1 MLLEDFDSQLQA
13 VINPENL
20 FTPNPDMPEIA
31 VGCFSHV
38 TFVRMLE
45 MLRDVQEIAQT
56 GNANGKFPVYR
67 GNWQGIPMTLFVAQV
82 GAPNCVATLE
92 ELTVMGARKFIIFGN
107 CGVLDGNIRD
117 CGIIIPT
124 SAMRD
129 EGTSYHYAPP
139 SDEIAANPKYRDV
152 FERILHATGVDY
164 TVGKVWT
171 TDAFYRETRAKVEK
185 RRQQGCICVD
195 MECSA
200 LMALAQMRDIEIFE
214 FFYAGDNLDREQW
227 DPRSLSTHAMVEE
240 KDRASYLALELARHI
255 MTDCNEQKR

>member
-1 MLLEDFDSQLQA
+1 MLLEDFDPQVKA

-20 FTPNPDMPEIA
+20 FTPNPDMPEMA

-38 TFVRMLE
+38 TFARMLE
-45 MLRDVQEIAQT
+45 MFDAVQEIAQT

-67 GNWQGIPMTLFVAQV
+67 GLWQGIPMALFLAQV
-82 GAPNCVATLE
+82 GAPNCVATVE
-92 ELTVMGARKFIIFGN
+92 ELAAMGARIFVIFGN
-107 CGVLDGNIRD
+107 CGVLDGRIRD

-124 SAMRD
+124 AAMRD

-139 SDEIAANPKYRDV
+139 SDEIAANPKYCDV
-152 FERILHATGVDY
+152 FENILRTTGVDY

-171 TDAFYRETRAKVEK
+171 TDAFYRETRQKVDK
-185 RRQQGCICVD
+185 RKQQGCICVD

-200 LMALAQMRDIEIFE
+200 LMALAQMRGIEIFE

-240 KDRASYLALELARHI
+240 KDRASCLALELAYRI
-255 MTDCNEQKR
+255 QNCNRQER